1 MVRVMKAERISIH
14 NFYVRTTLNYLNLA
28 NEDFFSTVASISFAL
43 PQSSFALNPSC
54 FVRQEK
60 KDNKICVLFCFA
72 SIRSDVL
79 EIRYR
84 KFHVPLYCIGQYRN
98 IYAFRYSFPTLIQ
111 ADPVLKIL
119 CLNLRVLIYGKMLH
133 RCMNLELHTG
143 AI

>member
-1 MVRVMKAERISIH
+1 MIGIVEAERISIH

-43 PQSSFALNPSC
+43 HQSSFALNPSC

-60 KDNKICVLFCFA
+60 KDNKICAFFCFA
-72 SIRSDVL
+72 SIRADML
-79 EIRYR
+79 GIRYR
-84 KFHVPLYCIGQYRN
+84 KFHLPLHCTGQYRN

-133 RCMNLELHTG
+133 LYMNLELHTG